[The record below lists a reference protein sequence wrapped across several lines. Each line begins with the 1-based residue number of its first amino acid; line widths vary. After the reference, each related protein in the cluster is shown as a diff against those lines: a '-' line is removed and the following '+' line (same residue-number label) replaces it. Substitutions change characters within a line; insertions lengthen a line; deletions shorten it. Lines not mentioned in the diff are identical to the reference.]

1 MRYRIHPFYLRRSF
15 KTTLRLISFATAEA
29 SVDLFPSAWV
39 DAPPGLKG
47 EDGWSVQ
54 RPYRVILVL
63 LIPAFGMLLVL
74 SYLGAAVTNAKRA
87 MFMHVRKPKRPDSG
101 PSSGAGTGSAPPPP

>member
-1 MRYRIHPFYLRRSF
+1 M
-15 KTTLRLISFATAEA
+15 ISFATAEA

-87 MFMHVRKPKRPDSG
+87 MFMHVRKPKRPDGG

>member
-1 MRYRIHPFYLRRSF
+1 M
-15 KTTLRLISFATAEA
+15 
-29 SVDLFPSAWV
+29 V
-39 DAPPGLKG
+39 DAPPGLK

-87 MFMHVRKPKRPDSG
+87 MFMHVRKLNISDGG
-101 PSSGAGTGSAPPPP
+101 PSRGTGSAPPPP